1 MWITLEQINCL
12 KEIAEHGSIHAASIE
27 LGKAKSA
34 VNYSIKRLEEQLDF
48 EVLDR
53 SSYRTKLTPKGLA
66 FLDKAKP
73 LLMQAGELTETAK
86 QIASGVEVKVALSA
100 TAIYP
105 TQKINLV
112 MKNILQKFK
121 STEFTFHKE
130 IFSGERM
137 LRQDQVDIAIFEN
150 LTNTLDY
157 DAKFIG
163 KVDLKLV
170 ISANHP
176 FLSLTNQTFEE
187 LLNFPQIIQRSTI
200 PDKFS
205 IGVSKDSLKWTVS
218 DLASKK
224 ELIYEGLGWGRLPV
238 HEIKDELNNKKFIHL
253 KKLKQDHS
261 VDVHICKKKDKP
273 FGPVLQYIWD
283 SF

>member
-12 KEIAEHGSIHAASIE
+12 QEISDKGSIHAASLE

-34 VNYSIKRLEEQLDF
+34 VNYSIKRLEDQLGF

-53 SSYRTKLTPKGLA
+53 SSYRTKLTPKGLS
-66 FLDKAKP
+66 FLDKASP
-73 LLMQAGELTETAK
+73 LLLQSKELVHTAK

-105 TQKINLV
+105 TQKINAV

-121 STEFTFHKE
+121 STEFIFHKE
-130 IFSGERM
+130 IFSGEKM

-157 DAKFIG
+157 DSKHIG
-163 KVDLKLV
+163 KVELKLV
-170 ISANHP
+170 ISSDHP
-176 FLSLTNQTFEE
+176 FISQKEQGFESL
-187 LLNFPQIIQRSTI
+187 LKFPQIIQRSTI
-200 PDKFS
+200 PDSYS
-205 IGVSKDSLKWTVS
+205 IGVNKDSLKWTVS
-218 DLASKK
+218 DLESKK
-224 ELIYEGLGWGRLPV
+224 ELIKNGLGWGRLPSHTIK
-238 HEIKDELNNKKFIHL
+238 HELKNKSFLHL
-253 KKLKQDHS
+253 EAMGQDHT